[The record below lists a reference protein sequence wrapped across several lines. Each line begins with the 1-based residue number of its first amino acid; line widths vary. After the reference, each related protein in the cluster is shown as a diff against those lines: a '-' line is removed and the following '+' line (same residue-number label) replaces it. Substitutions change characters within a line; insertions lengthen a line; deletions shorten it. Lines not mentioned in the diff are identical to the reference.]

1 MRVIII
7 TSEFPPI
14 NAAASARIEPW
25 VKELATRGHK
35 VKVFSSK
42 GSKPMKRTE
51 HYASPFSVPSN
62 KVGIFRRFLQEMRLA
77 RDLGSMLRSLTDK
90 PHALVITSPP
100 FFMATYL
107 AKIAK
112 EKNIPYLFDI
122 RDRYPKVLFDLKV
135 ISESGFLGNK
145 LIQRENSCY
154 KNSRLL
160 TTVTEGINMQ
170 LKAFQRPHAHLSNGF
185 DGELFDLSQFPKK
198 DDLFRIVYHG
208 RFSRLHDIEALR
220 QISLR
225 VQGLNPRIE
234 FTIIGPI
241 PESYKM
247 NEWGNVC
254 FVGEKKREEI
264 PALLATGSLGISLMK
279 EMTSTKVAMPAKV
292 YEYIGMGLPLVV
304 APAGELN
311 DFVKMN
317 KIGLAFKKMNVMEIA
332 NEISSLEKDRQKYSE
347 FQKNLLSIKTRF
359 DRRTQSI
366 IFADLV
372 EKHFNIQHAKK
383 VSLN

>member
-1 MRVIII
+1 
-7 TSEFPPI
+7 
-14 NAAASARIEPW
+14 
-25 VKELATRGHK
+25 
-35 VKVFSSK
+35 
-42 GSKPMKRTE
+42 
-51 HYASPFSVPSN
+51 
-62 KVGIFRRFLQEMRLA
+62 
-77 RDLGSMLRSLTDK
+77 
-90 PHALVITSPP
+90 
-100 FFMATYL
+100 
-107 AKIAK
+107 
-112 EKNIPYLFDI
+112 
-122 RDRYPKVLFDLKV
+122 
-135 ISESGFLGNK
+135 
-145 LIQRENSCY
+145 
-154 KNSRLL
+154 
-160 TTVTEGINMQ
+160 
-170 LKAFQRPHAHLSNGF
+170 
-185 DGELFDLSQFPKK
+185 
-198 DDLFRIVYHG
+198 
-208 RFSRLHDIEALR
+208 
-220 QISLR
+220 
-225 VQGLNPRIE
+225 
-234 FTIIGPI
+234 
-241 PESYKM
+241 M

>member
-1 MRVIII
+1 LRIIV
-7 TSEFPPI
+7 TSSEFPPI

-25 VKELATRGHK
+25 VKELASRGHQ

-42 GSKPMKRTE
+42 GSKPMRSTE

-77 RDLGSMLRSLTDK
+77 RDLGSMVRSLSDK

-100 FFMATYL
+100 FFMATHI

-135 ISESGFLGNK
+135 IPENGFIGNK
-145 LIQRENSCY
+145 LIQRENFCY
-154 KNSRLL
+154 QNSRLL
-160 TTVTEGINMQ
+160 TTVTEGIDSQ
-170 LKAFQRPHAHLSNGF
+170 LKDFQRPHAHLPNGF
-185 DGELFDLSQFPKK
+185 DGELFDISKFPKK

-208 RFSRLHDIEALR
+208 RFSRLHDVEALR
-220 QISLR
+220 KISLR
-225 VQGLNPRIE
+225 VKELNPRIE
-234 FTIIGPI
+234 FMIIGPI
-241 PESYKM
+241 PESYKI
-247 NEWGNVC
+247 NKWGNVC

-304 APAGELN
+304 APAGELY

-317 KIGLAFKKMNVMEIA
+317 KIGLSFKKMNVMEMA
-332 NEISSLEKDRQKYSE
+332 NEIFSLEQDCQKYSE
-347 FQKNLLSIKTRF
+347 FQENLLSIKSRF

-372 EKHFNIQHAKK
+372 EQHFNVQNAKK